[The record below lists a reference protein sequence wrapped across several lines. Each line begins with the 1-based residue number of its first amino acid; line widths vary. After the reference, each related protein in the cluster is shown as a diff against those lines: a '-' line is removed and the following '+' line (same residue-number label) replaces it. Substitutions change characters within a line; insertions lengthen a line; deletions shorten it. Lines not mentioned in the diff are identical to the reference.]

1 MKPLLY
7 SLLCCSFALLA
18 QSQWPEADCVKAAKK
33 LQQLEQKISS
43 GYSLKE
49 AEQLSLDQ
57 RQLEKQLD
65 QFCQKPVLASDP
77 QKPKAKKSE
86 AKKTA
91 KTKNSPDPLADIA
104 KGPKLYV
111 SSVSVKAPY
120 QGKKLQAWLEYY
132 SEPKQCF
139 GVRDSRQMVWC
150 VEQRQQAKAN
160 FERQWQQKFALSQ
173 PE

>member
-7 SLLCCSFALLA
+7 LLFCCSFTLLA

-65 QFCQKPVLASDP
+65 QFCQKPVSVSDP
-77 QKPKAKKSE
+77 QKPKI
-86 AKKTA
+86 KKTA
-91 KTKNSPDPLADIA
+91 KTKAAPDPLADIA
-104 KGPKLYV
+104 KGPQLYV

-120 QGKKLQAWLEYY
+120 QGKKLQAWLDYY

-150 VEQRQQAKAN
+150 VEQRQQAKAD
-160 FERQWQQKFALSQ
+160 FERQWQQKLALSQ

>member
-7 SLLCCSFALLA
+7 LLFCCSFTLLA

-49 AEQLSLDQ
+49 AKQLSLDQ

-65 QFCQKPVLASDP
+65 QFCQKPVSVSDQ
-77 QKPKAKKSE
+77 QKPKI
-86 AKKTA
+86 KKTA
-91 KTKNSPDPLADIA
+91 KTKAAPDPLADIA
-104 KGPKLYV
+104 KGPQLYV

-120 QGKKLQAWLEYY
+120 QGKKLQAWLDYY

-150 VEQRQQAKAN
+150 VEQRQQAKAD

>member
-1 MKPLLY
+1 MKPLLC
-7 SLLCCSFALLA
+7 LLFCCSFTLLA

-65 QFCQKPVLASDP
+65 QFCQKPVSVSEP
-77 QKPKAKKSE
+77 QKPKAKK
-86 AKKTA
+86 TA
-91 KTKNSPDPLADIA
+91 KTKTAPDLLADIA
-104 KGPKLYV
+104 KGPQLYV

-120 QGKKLQAWLEYY
+120 QGKKLQAWLDYY

-150 VEQRQQAKAN
+150 VEQRQQAKAD

>member
-1 MKPLLY
+1 MKPLLC
-7 SLLCCSFALLA
+7 LLFLCSFTLLA
-18 QSQWPEADCVKAAKK
+18 QPQWPEADCVKAAKK
-33 LQQLEQKISS
+33 LRQLEQKISS

-49 AEQLSLDQ
+49 AEQLSLEQ
-57 RQLEKQLD
+57 RLLEKQLD
-65 QFCQKPVLASDP
+65 QFCQKPVTP
-77 QKPKAKKSE
+77 QIKPK
-86 AKKTA
+86 KTIKA
-91 KTKNSPDPLADIA
+91 PTTTATLDDLA
-104 KGPKLYV
+104 KGPQLYV

-120 QGKKLQAWLEYY
+120 QGKKLQAWLQYY
-132 SEPKQCF
+132 TEPKQCF

>member
-1 MKPLLY
+1 MKPLFPMLF
-7 SLLCCSFALLA
+7 CCSFTLLA
-18 QSQWPEADCVKAAKK
+18 QSQWPEADCDKAAKK

-43 GYSLKE
+43 GYSVKE

-65 QFCQKPVLASDP
+65 QFCQKTVSASDP
-77 QKPKAKKSE
+77 QKPKTKKSE
-86 AKKTA
+86 VKKTS
-91 KTKNSPDPLADIA
+91 KTKTSQDALTKIA
-104 KGPKLYV
+104 KGPELYV

-120 QGKKLQAWLEYY
+120 QGKKLQAWLDYY

-139 GVRDSRQMVWC
+139 GVRDSRQIVWC
-150 VEQRQQAKAN
+150 VEQRQQAKAD
-160 FERQWQQKFALSQ
+160 FERQWQQKLALSQ

>member
-1 MKPLLY
+1 MKPLLC
-7 SLLCCSFALLA
+7 LVFCCSFPLLA
-18 QSQWPEADCVKAAKK
+18 QQQWPQADCDKATKK

-65 QFCQKPVLASDP
+65 QFCQKPALASDRK
-77 QKPKAKKSE
+77 KPNI
-86 AKKTA
+86 KKTV
-91 KTKNSPDPLADIA
+91 KTAPDPLTDIA
-104 KGPKLYV
+104 KGPQLYV

-150 VEQRQQAKAN
+150 VEQRQQAKAD

>member
-7 SLLCCSFALLA
+7 LLFFCSFTLLA
-18 QSQWPEADCVKAAKK
+18 QNQWPEADCVKAAKK

-65 QFCQKPVLASDP
+65 LFCQKPVSVSDP

-91 KTKNSPDPLADIA
+91 KTKNPPDALADIA
-104 KGPKLYV
+104 KGPELYV
-111 SSVSVKAPY
+111 SSISVKAPY

>member
-1 MKPLLY
+1 MKPLL
-7 SLLCCSFALLA
+7 SILLCCSFTLLA
-18 QSQWPEADCVKAAKK
+18 QNQWPAADCDKAAKK
-33 LQQLEQKISS
+33 LRQLEQKISS

-49 AEQLSLDQ
+49 AEQLVLDQ
-57 RQLEKQLD
+57 RLLEKQLD
-65 QFCQKPVLASDP
+65 QFCQKPASASEP
-77 QKPKAKKSE
+77 HKPKVKKIAKNKATS
-86 AKKTA
+86 
-91 KTKNSPDPLADIA
+91 DPLADIA
-104 KGPKLYV
+104 KGPQLYV

-120 QGKKLQAWLEYY
+120 QGKKLQAWLDYY

>member
-1 MKPLLY
+1 MKPLLC
-7 SLLCCSFALLA
+7 LLFCCSFTLLA
-18 QSQWPEADCVKAAKK
+18 QQQWPEADCEKATKK

-65 QFCQKPVLASDP
+65 QFCQKPVLAANKP
-77 QKPKAKKSE
+77 QPKI
-86 AKKTA
+86 KKTA
-91 KTKNSPDPLADIA
+91 KTKVAPDPLADIA
-104 KGPKLYV
+104 KGPQLYV

-120 QGKKLQAWLEYY
+120 QGKKLQAWLDYY
-132 SEPKQCF
+132 SEPKECF

>member
-1 MKPLLY
+1 MKPLLFIVF
-7 SLLCCSFALLA
+7 CGSFALYA
-18 QSQWPEADCVKAAKK
+18 QPQWPAADCAKAAKE

-49 AEQLSLDQ
+49 AEQLGIDQ
-57 RQLEKQLD
+57 RLLEKQLD
-65 QFCQKPVLASDP
+65 LFCQKPVAASDP
-77 QKPKAKKSE
+77 QKPKI
-86 AKKTA
+86 KKTA
-91 KTKNSPDPLADIA
+91 KTKAPPDPLSDIA
-104 KGPKLYV
+104 KGPQLYV
-111 SSVSVKAPY
+111 SSISVKAPY
-120 QGKKLQAWLEYY
+120 QGKKLQAWLQYY
-132 SEPKQCF
+132 TEPKQCF

>member
-1 MKPLLY
+1 MKPLVFM
-7 SLLCCSFALLA
+7 LLCCSFALYG
-18 QSQWPEADCVKAAKK
+18 QNQWSETDCTKAMKK
-33 LQQLEQKISS
+33 LQQVEQKISS

-49 AEQLSLDQ
+49 AEQLSADQ
-57 RQLEKQLD
+57 RLLEKQLD
-65 QFCQKPVLASDP
+65 QFCQKPVIASDP
-77 QKPKAKKSE
+77 KKPKI
-86 AKKTA
+86 KKTA
-91 KTKNSPDPLADIA
+91 KTKTAPDPLADIA

-111 SSVSVKAPY
+111 SSISVKAPY

-160 FERQWQQKFALSQ
+160 FERQWQQKFALSP

>member
-7 SLLCCSFALLA
+7 LLFCCSFTLLA
-18 QSQWPEADCVKAAKK
+18 QSQWPEADCVKAEKK

-49 AEQLSLDQ
+49 AEQLSMDQ
-57 RQLEKQLD
+57 HQLEKQLD
-65 QFCQKPVLASDP
+65 QFCQKPVSASDP
-77 QKPKAKKSE
+77 QKPKAKK
-86 AKKTA
+86 TA
-91 KTKNSPDPLADIA
+91 KTKAAPDLLADIA
-104 KGPKLYV
+104 KGPQLYV

>member
-1 MKPLLY
+1 MKPLFTI
-7 SLLCCSFALLA
+7 LLCYSFSILA
-18 QSQWPEADCVKAAKK
+18 QQQWQVTECDKTAKK

-43 GYSLKE
+43 GYSVKE
-49 AEQLSLDQ
+49 AKPLSQEQRL
-57 RQLEKQLD
+57 LEKQLD
-65 QFCQKPVLASDP
+65 QFCQQPVLTSA
-77 QKPKAKKSE
+77 QKKPKV
-86 AKKTA
+86 KKTA
-91 KTKNSPDPLADIA
+91 TLNTTKDPLATIA
-104 KGPKLYV
+104 EGPELYV

-132 SEPKQCF
+132 SEPKRCF

-160 FERQWQQKFALSQ
+160 FERQWQQKLALSQ

>member
-1 MKPLLY
+1 MKPLLC
-7 SLLCCSFALLA
+7 LLFCCSFTLLA
-18 QSQWPEADCVKAAKK
+18 QQQWPEADCAKATKK

-65 QFCQKPVLASDP
+65 QFCQKPASASDT

-91 KTKNSPDPLADIA
+91 KTKNPPDALADIA
-104 KGPKLYV
+104 KGPELYV

-139 GVRDSRQMVWC
+139 GVRDSKQMVWC

>member
-1 MKPLLY
+1 MKPLL
-7 SLLCCSFALLA
+7 SILLCCSFTLLA
-18 QSQWPEADCVKAAKK
+18 QQQWPEADCVKAVKK

-57 RQLEKQLD
+57 RLLEKQLD
-65 QFCQKPVLASDP
+65 QFCQNPVLASTP
-77 QKPKAKKSE
+77 QKPKI
-86 AKKTA
+86 KKTA
-91 KTKNSPDPLADIA
+91 KVKAATDPLADIA
-104 KGPKLYV
+104 KGPQLYV

-120 QGKKLQAWLEYY
+120 QGKKLQAWLDYY
-132 SEPKQCF
+132 SEPKECF

-160 FERQWQQKFALSQ
+160 FERQWQQKLALSQ

>member
-1 MKPLLY
+1 MKPLLC
-7 SLLCCSFALLA
+7 LLFCCSFTLLA
-18 QSQWPEADCVKAAKK
+18 QNQWPEADCVKAEKK

-57 RQLEKQLD
+57 RLLEKQLD
-65 QFCQKPVLASDP
+65 QFCQKPVSVSDP

-86 AKKTA
+86 AKKIA
-91 KTKNSPDPLADIA
+91 KTKASSDPLADIA
-104 KGPKLYV
+104 KGPQLYV

-120 QGKKLQAWLEYY
+120 QGKKLQAWLDYY

-150 VEQRQQAKAN
+150 VEQRQQAKAD
-160 FERQWQQKFALSQ
+160 FERQWQQKLALSQ

>member
-1 MKPLLY
+1 MKPLL
-7 SLLCCSFALLA
+7 SILVCCSFQLWA
-18 QSQWPEADCVKAAKK
+18 QQQWPAADCDKATHK
-33 LQQLEQKISS
+33 LKQLEQKISS

-57 RQLEKQLD
+57 RLLEKQLD
-65 QFCQKPVLASDP
+65 QFCRQPVSAANPDH
-77 QKPKAKKSE
+77 PKV
-86 AKKTA
+86 KKTA
-91 KTKNSPDPLADIA
+91 KLKAPKDPLADIA
-104 KGPKLYV
+104 KGPQLYV

-120 QGKKLQAWLEYY
+120 QGEKLQAWLEYY

-160 FERQWQQKFALSQ
+160 FEQQWQQKFALSQ

>member
-7 SLLCCSFALLA
+7 SLLCYSFALLA

-77 QKPKAKKSE
+77 QNPKAKKSE

-104 KGPKLYV
+104 KGPELYV

-150 VEQRQQAKAN
+150 
-160 FERQWQQKFALSQ
+160 
-173 PE
+173 

>member
-7 SLLCCSFALLA
+7 LLFFCSFTLLA
-18 QSQWPEADCVKAAKK
+18 QQQWPAAECDKTVKK

-57 RQLEKQLD
+57 RLLEKQLD
-65 QFCQKPVLASDP
+65 QFCQKPVLAADP

-91 KTKNSPDPLADIA
+91 KVKAAADPLADIA
-104 KGPKLYV
+104 KGPQLYV

>member
-1 MKPLLY
+1 MKPLLFM
-7 SLLCCSFALLA
+7 LLCSSFTLSA
-18 QSQWPEADCVKAAKK
+18 QQQWPAAECDKTAKK

-49 AEQLSLDQ
+49 AEQLSSDQ

-77 QKPKAKKSE
+77 KKPEAKKSE
-86 AKKTA
+86 VKKTA
-91 KTKNSPDPLADIA
+91 KVAPAPLADIA
-104 KGPKLYV
+104 KGPQLYV

-132 SEPKQCF
+132 SEPKECF

>member
-1 MKPLLY
+1 MKPLL
-7 SLLCCSFALLA
+7 SILFCCSFALLA
-18 QSQWPEADCVKAAKK
+18 QPQWPEADCVKAAKK

-57 RQLEKQLD
+57 RLQEKQLD
-65 QFCQKPVLASDP
+65 QFCQKPVLVSDA
-77 QKPKAKKSE
+77 QKPKV
-86 AKKTA
+86 KKTA
-91 KTKNSPDPLADIA
+91 KTQTTSDPLAAIA
-104 KGPKLYV
+104 KGPELYV

-120 QGKKLQAWLEYY
+120 QGKKLQAWLDYY
-132 SEPKQCF
+132 AEPKQCF

-150 VEQRQQAKAN
+150 AEQRQQAKAN
-160 FERQWQQKFALSQ
+160 FERQWQQKFAQSQ

>member
-1 MKPLLY
+1 MKPLLCLFLY
-7 SLLCCSFALLA
+7 CSFPLLA

-49 AEQLSLDQ
+49 AEKLSLDQ

-65 QFCQKPVLASDP
+65 KFCQQPILASDP
-77 QKPKAKKSE
+77 KKPKI
-86 AKKTA
+86 KKTA
-91 KTKNSPDPLADIA
+91 KTKTTPDPLADIA
-104 KGPKLYV
+104 KGPQLYV

>member
-1 MKPLLY
+1 MKPLLFT
-7 SLLCCSFALLA
+7 LLCCSFTLLA
-18 QSQWPEADCVKAAKK
+18 QQQWPAAECDKTAKK

-43 GYSLKE
+43 GYSLRE
-49 AEQLSLDQ
+49 AEQLTQDQ

-65 QFCQKPVLASDP
+65 QFCQKPILVADP
-77 QKPKAKKSE
+77 QKPKI
-86 AKKTA
+86 KKTA
-91 KTKNSPDPLADIA
+91 KNKAAADPLTDIA
-104 KGPKLYV
+104 KGPQLYV

-160 FERQWQQKFALSQ
+160 FERQWRQKFALSQ

>member
-1 MKPLLY
+1 MKPLL
-7 SLLCCSFALLA
+7 LLVLCCFRLMA
-18 QSQWPEADCVKAAKK
+18 QSQWPQADCDKTANK
-33 LQQLEQKISS
+33 LYQVEQKIST

-65 QFCQKPVLASDP
+65 QFCQKPGLASDAK
-77 QKPKAKKSE
+77 QPKV
-86 AKKTA
+86 KKTA
-91 KTKNSPDPLADIA
+91 KVKAIADPLADLA
-104 KGPKLYV
+104 KGPQLYV

-120 QGKKLQAWLEYY
+120 QGKKLQAWLQYY

-150 VEQRQQAKAN
+150 VEQRQQAKAH
-160 FERQWQQKFALSQ
+160 FERQWQQKFAQSQ

>member
-7 SLLCCSFALLA
+7 LLFCCSFTLLA

-49 AEQLSLDQ
+49 ADQLSLDQ

-65 QFCQKPVLASDP
+65 QFCQKPVLAADKS
-77 QKPKAKKSE
+77 QPKI
-86 AKKTA
+86 KKTA
-91 KTKNSPDPLADIA
+91 KTKVAPDPLADIA
-104 KGPKLYV
+104 KGPQLYV

>member
-1 MKPLLY
+1 MKPLTCLLY
-7 SLLCCSFALLA
+7 CFSFALLA
-18 QSQWPEADCVKAAKK
+18 QGQWPETDCLKAAKK

-77 QKPKAKKSE
+77 KKQKIKQ
-86 AKKTA
+86 TT
-91 KTKNSPDPLADIA
+91 KTKAAPDPLADIA
-104 KGPKLYV
+104 KGPQLYV

-150 VEQRQQAKAN
+150 VEQRQQAKAD

>member
-1 MKPLLY
+1 MKPLLFM
-7 SLLCCSFALLA
+7 LLCSSSALLA
-18 QSQWPEADCVKAAKK
+18 QQQWPTAECDKTAKK
-33 LQQLEQKISS
+33 LQRLEQKISS

-49 AEQLSLDQ
+49 AEQLTQDQ

-65 QFCQKPVLASDP
+65 QFCQKPVSASDP
-77 QKPKAKKSE
+77 QKPKAKKI
-86 AKKTA
+86 
-91 KTKNSPDPLADIA
+91 TKNKAAPDPLTDIA
-104 KGPKLYV
+104 KGPQLYV

>member
-1 MKPLLY
+1 MKPLLCM
-7 SLLCCSFALLA
+7 LFCCSFTLLA

-49 AEQLSLDQ
+49 AEQLSQDQ

-65 QFCQKPVLASDP
+65 QFCQKPVSVSDP
-77 QKPKAKKSE
+77 QKPKAKK
-86 AKKTA
+86 TA
-91 KTKNSPDPLADIA
+91 KTKAAPDPLADIA
-104 KGPKLYV
+104 KGPELYV

-150 VEQRQQAKAN
+150 VEQRQQAKAD

>member
-1 MKPLLY
+1 MKPLLC
-7 SLLCCSFALLA
+7 LLFFCSFTLLA
-18 QSQWPEADCVKAAKK
+18 QQQWPAAECDKTAKK

-49 AEQLSLDQ
+49 AEQLTQDQ
-57 RQLEKQLD
+57 RQLEKQLG
-65 QFCQKPVLASDP
+65 QFCQKPVLTADP
-77 QKPKAKKSE
+77 QKPKIQ
-86 AKKTA
+86 KTA
-91 KTKNSPDPLADIA
+91 KSKAAPDPLTDIA
-104 KGPKLYV
+104 KGPQLYV

-160 FERQWQQKFALSQ
+160 FERQWRQKVALSQ

>member
-1 MKPLLY
+1 MKPLFTI
-7 SLLCCSFALLA
+7 LLCYSFSVLA
-18 QSQWPEADCVKAAKK
+18 QQQWQVTECDKTAKK

-43 GYSLKE
+43 GYSVKE
-49 AEQLSLDQ
+49 AKPLSQEQRL
-57 RQLEKQLD
+57 LEKQLD
-65 QFCQKPVLASDP
+65 QFCQQPVLASA
-77 QKPKAKKSE
+77 QKKPKV
-86 AKKTA
+86 KKTA
-91 KTKNSPDPLADIA
+91 TLNTTKDPLATIA
-104 KGPKLYV
+104 KGPELYV

-132 SEPKQCF
+132 SEPKRCF

-160 FERQWQQKFALSQ
+160 FERQWQQKLALSQ

>member
-1 MKPLLY
+1 MKPLLFIVF
-7 SLLCCSFALLA
+7 CCSFALHA
-18 QSQWPEADCVKAAKK
+18 QPQWPAADCAKATKK

-57 RQLEKQLD
+57 RLLEKQLD
-65 QFCQKPVLASDP
+65 QFCQKPVTP
-77 QKPKAKKSE
+77 QIKPKITIKAP
-86 AKKTA
+86 ATTA
-91 KTKNSPDPLADIA
+91 ALDDIA
-104 KGPKLYV
+104 KGPQLYV
-111 SSVSVKAPY
+111 SSVSIKAPY
-120 QGKKLQAWLEYY
+120 QGKKLQAWLAYY

-160 FERQWQQKFALSQ
+160 FERHWQQKVALSP